1 MLGYKLNFY
10 DTLITYIHDQKEK
23 NIIIVGDYNI
33 CHTEKD
39 IARPKENANNIGFLP
54 IERAKITHFLSH
66 GFTDVFRHFNPD
78 ARDQYTWRSYSL

>member
-1 MLGYKLNFY
+1 MVVRWLKNKLKVNKY
-10 DTLITYIHDQKEK
+10 LYGSK